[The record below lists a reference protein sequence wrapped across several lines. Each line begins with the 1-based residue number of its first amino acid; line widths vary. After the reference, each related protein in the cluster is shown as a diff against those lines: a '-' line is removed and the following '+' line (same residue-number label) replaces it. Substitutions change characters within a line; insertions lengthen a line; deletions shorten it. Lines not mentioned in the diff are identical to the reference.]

1 MLLTTPAGGGF
12 CSELPSVHF
21 ISVGIDTRLHYIIR
35 CNSKPRSIRAAGF
48 KWDAQP
54 ERRVGLTLCRSALL
68 RAHSARHPKSA
79 AKSVFAIAF
88 GRASGTLPSWQP

>member
-35 CNSKPRSIRAAGF
+35 CNSKPRSIRAARF